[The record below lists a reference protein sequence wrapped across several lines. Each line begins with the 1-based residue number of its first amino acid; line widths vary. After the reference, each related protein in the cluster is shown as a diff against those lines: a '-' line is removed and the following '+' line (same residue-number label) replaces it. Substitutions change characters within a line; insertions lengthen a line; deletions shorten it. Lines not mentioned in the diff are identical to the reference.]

1 VVSKLHI
8 HEFQELMRRLY
19 LNRDCKRGAN
29 GTYEWLTDELKELG
43 DALKA
48 NDKKGM
54 EEEFADVMAWLASLA
69 NVLKVDLEK
78 VSLEKYDGKC
88 PKCRR
93 APCECTF

>member
-1 VVSKLHI
+1 
-8 HEFQELMRRLY
+8 MRRLY
-19 LNRDCKRGAN
+19 LNRDCERGAT

-43 DALKA
+43 DALKT
-48 NDKKGM
+48 NDKRGM

-78 VSLEKYDGKC
+78 ASLEKYDGKC